1 MTEERNISVGFIGC
15 GMMASALMGGLV
27 SKKLVK
33 HPSFIACSDVY
44 KPSVEKAADKGYSAT
59 QSNEDVCMKAKDAV
73 VIAVKPDVVK
83 HICTDIRKV
92 DSDAVVISIA
102 AGVTLDT
109 LEELLPGRR
118 VVRVMPNTPCLVGE
132 AASGY
137 AMGKLCIDEDR
148 EIVQKLFGAVGV
160 AKEIKEVLLNAV
172 TGLSGSGPAYVYQF
186 IEALADGGVRS
197 GLPRA
202 VALELAAQTV
212 KGAAEM
218 VLKTGEHPGK
228 LKDNVTSPG
237 GTTIAGVEAL
247 EKRGFRAA
255 AMSAVTAATRRS
267 MQLGGISEEHIRQKY
282 NL

>member
-1 MTEERNISVGFIGC
+1 MSEERDVSVGFMGC

-27 SKKLVK
+27 SEKLVK
-33 HPSFIACSDVY
+33 DPSFIACSDVY
-44 KPSVEKAADKGYSAT
+44 KPSVEKAASKGYSAT
-59 QSNEDVCMKAKDAV
+59 ECNENVCINAKDAV

-83 HICTDIRKV
+83 DVCNDIRKV
-92 DSDAVVISIA
+92 DSNALIISIA
-102 AGVTLDT
+102 AGVTLET
-109 LEELLPGRR
+109 LEGLLPGRR

-137 AMGKLCIDEDR
+137 AMGKLCINNDR
-148 EIVQKLFGAVGV
+148 KIVQKLLGAVGV

-202 VALELAAQTV
+202 VAMELAAQTV

-247 EKRGFRAA
+247 EKGGFRASTI
-255 AMSAVTAATRRS
+255 SAVTAATKRS
-267 MQLGGISEEHIRQKY
+267 MQLGGISEEDIRHKY